1 MNAKALQKQVL
12 AVICASLFLAG
23 CGKRPEETPQDAV
36 QVQPPS
42 KTPTVLP
49 NILKVKRDSK
59 TYVITGIGLSGTN
72 KVAIIN
78 NQVLKPGKEIDP
90 GVVLKDVQP
99 TYAIIVVGNTQ
110 HLIRPEDIQRELDKK
125 RQ

>member
-1 MNAKALQKQVL
+1 MNTKPLRKALVF
-12 AVICASLFLAG
+12 ACTSLLLAG
-23 CGKRPEETPQDAV
+23 CGDRQKETPPETV
-36 QVQPPS
+36 QAQTS
-42 KTPTVLP
+42 FAMPTVLP
-49 NILKVKRDSK
+49 NILKVKRLSK

-78 NQVLKPGKEIDP
+78 NQVLKPGMEVDP
-90 GVVLKDVQP
+90 GVVLKDIQP

-110 HLIRPEDIQRELDKK
+110 HLLRPEDIQRELDKK